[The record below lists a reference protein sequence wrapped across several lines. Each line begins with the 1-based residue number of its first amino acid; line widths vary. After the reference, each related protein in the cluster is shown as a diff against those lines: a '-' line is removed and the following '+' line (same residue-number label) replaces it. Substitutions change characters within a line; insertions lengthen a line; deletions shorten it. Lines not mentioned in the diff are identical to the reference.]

1 MLVRLCLGVLVAVPT
16 FALASPQQAVQVRQP
31 SPGHYELT
39 ATFDGTTD
47 VATAQR
53 LLVPEAAKRCGDQ
66 PYSLGH
72 YTFSSSAPVRAE
84 DGGAK
89 PRVTITQQVI
99 CGAPGSN
106 LPNPTLQNANWHP
119 TPADQETIR
128 QRTLAYLEA
137 KDRGDFKSALA
148 MVAEPT
154 RGMMAHSQWQDSRRK
169 FNAAAGPVRHRQII
183 TVSWYDHPSG
193 APPGWYATADYT
205 ATYASAAFYCGYLA
219 WMRQPDG
226 SFTMIREDEG
236 KLTPSEAA
244 TIPPDRMAS
253 VRAQLGCKS

>member
-1 MLVRLCLGVLVAVPT
+1 MLVRLCLGVLAALPAV
-16 FALASPQQAVQVRQP
+16 ALASSGQAIQVQQP

-47 VATAQR
+47 VEAAQR
-53 LLVPEAAKRCGDQ
+53 LLAPEAATRCGKQ

-72 YTFSSSAPVRAE
+72 YTFSSSAPVAS
-84 DGGAK
+84 GTSGAR
-89 PRVTITQQVI
+89 PQITIVQQVI
-99 CGAPGSN
+99 CGTSGSAE
-106 LPNPTLQNANWHP
+106 PMPPQQNATWRP

-128 QRTLAYLEA
+128 QLTLAYLEA
-137 KDRGDFKSALA
+137 KDRGDFKHALA

-154 RGMMAHSQWQDSRRK
+154 RGMMARSQWQDARRT
-169 FNAAAGPVRHRQII
+169 FNAAAGPVSSREVIAI
-183 TVSWYDHPSG
+183 NWYDHPSG

-236 KLTPSEAA
+236 ELSPSQAA
-244 TIPPDRMAS
+244 TMSPDRMAS
-253 VRAQLGCKS
+253 VRAQLGCKR